1 MKHKILILLLLIFFK
16 FGLGQ
21 NLVPNPS
28 FEKVI
33 DCKTDPLVYNLY
45 DWFEQCYP
53 ASVTWM
59 LAKCNINNLYV
70 TPKNIKGF
78 QYPHTGDNYIY
89 LATYS
94 NNGTRFY
101 PEVKLKKNLD
111 KKNIILDCIYLCPT
125 IQALQ
130 YPI

>member
-1 MKHKILILLLLIFFK
+1 MRIIILTLSFCLILSGRSFA
-16 FGLGQ
+16 Q

-28 FEKVI
+28 FEKVKKYPTNV
-33 DCKTDPLVYNLY
+33 DLHDVY

-53 ASVTWM
+53 VSVVF
-59 LAKCNINNLYV
+59 LLGNCNDNNLYV

-101 PEVKLKKNLD
+101 PEVKLKKDLD
-111 KKNIILDCIYLCPT
+111 KKILY
-125 IQALQ
+125 
-130 YPI
+130 

>member
-1 MKHKILILLLLIFFK
+1 MLILLLLIFFK

-28 FEKVI
+28 FENVI
-33 DCKTDPLVYNLY
+33 DCKTNPLTNNLY

-70 TPKNIKGF
+70 TPKNWFGF
-78 QYPHTGDNYIY
+78 QYPHTGDNYI
-89 LATYS
+89 LIATYD
-94 NNGTRFY
+94 NDATRFY
-101 PEVKLKKNLD
+101 PEVKLKKSLY
-111 KKNIILDCIYLCPT
+111 KKNIILGCIYLCRI
-125 IQALQ
+125 IQVLQ
-130 YPI
+130 YQI